1 MSAKLS
7 FAMIYDLQTTLYS
20 QLNQLLAKHKLL
32 YTPSSSNEINIDG
45 QENLLNNIS
54 VLNHLI
60 ASTKDLKMAFGVLR
74 NSASN
79 SYTTLPLLLAVELP
93 LCGVSLTA
101 PWLPSCKKCK

>member
-60 ASTKDLKMAFGVLR
+60 ASTKDLKMAFLSRDRVLALQEEVE
-74 NSASN
+74 NSSR
-79 SYTTLPLLLAVELP
+79 YGKLPNKIDIELLYGKMEN
-93 LCGVSLTA
+93 
-101 PWLPSCKKCK
+101 